1 MRNLK
6 HATVGVFAGGL
17 LTLVAA
23 GHATA
28 QVDSTERL
36 DIGAVAS
43 ELELDDETSREL
55 SPMLDR
61 LNAVIDRQQEHWQQ
75 GDQIRDEFAD
85 AYDQIAETLSAS
97 ELREF
102 HWLMRETA
110 IGPRANRT
118 MGRAMMGGRRGSRG
132 NYGRGVRGYNGQR
145 AQMRG
150 MRGGRGW
157 DNRPG
162 WRPDGYDPKD

>member
-6 HATVGVFAGGL
+6 HATVGVFTGGL
-17 LTLVAA
+17 LTLVAV
-23 GHATA
+23 GYATA

-85 AYDQIAETLSAS
+85 AYDQIAETLSAR

-110 IGPRANRT
+110 IGPRANRG
-118 MGRAMMGGRRGSRG
+118 MGRAMMGGRRG
-132 NYGRGVRGYNGQR
+132 VRVYNGQR
-145 AQMRG
+145 APMRG

-157 DNRPG
+157 NNRPG

>member
-6 HATVGVFAGGL
+6 HATVGVFTGGL
-17 LTLVAA
+17 LSLGAVGYAA
-23 GHATA
+23 A

-36 DIGAVAS
+36 EIGAVAQ

-75 GDQIRDEFAD
+75 GDQIRDEFTD

-110 IGPRANRT
+110 IGPRARG
-118 MGRAMMGGRRGSRG
+118 MGRAMMGGRRGFRG
-132 NYGRGVRGYNGQR
+132 HYGRGVRGYNGQR

-150 MRGGRGW
+150 MRGGRRW

-162 WRPDGYDPKD
+162 RHPDGYDPKD